1 MADEAQAP
9 GTIIVNPQ
17 AAFEK
22 STTSPTSSDTTKSLA
37 PEQKAQQEESAQLAH
52 DEIAGT
58 KPKADYDTG
67 VAKLEAEAAK
77 NREAIGAKTLQERT
91 AVDEAEMAKIAAKAE
106 ALRQAQE
113 AIKATPAPQLF
124 ASRDGWEKTRLA
136 VGLALAGLG
145 DAMGARASARLHESR
160 GPSAVS
166 DIISM
171 DLDRQKANLQ
181 KLTDQQI
188 MAKEGVKDAI
198 QARELALAKVDMKG
212 AALLNLAA
220 QHAEALLKAKGVEA
234 PAIAQNELIL
244 KLRRDEE
251 QRKAQAVAGLTAE
264 HTKNSGKTETTDRV
278 GSTAPS
284 PNTTP
289 THIADQLT
297 GTNLPVDPTG
307 TDSKQHNAATAK
319 LAPVNTFLD
328 TSTKLIREAMKN
340 GPARNETVAG
350 LTNGDTTQADRN
362 AAVVRLR
369 SAYAAAKGESVSE
382 ANAKQLEEA
391 IPNPPSTAS
400 PKGQWN
406 AWLAKMHE
414 VTGEMHQL
422 RTEYLAN
429 AGVPLDEI
437 KKANAKVRA
446 KFLQG
451 EQAPAPTPATAAQ
464 GQTQPMA
471 PPAAAPATAAPPRA
485 PVPRANLTEA
495 QGALFRWATS
505 HPNDPRSSQII
516 ANLGAR

>member
-1 MADEAQAP
+1 MADEPQTP

-17 AAFEK
+17 AAFEESK
-22 STTSPTSSDTTKSLA
+22 TSPTSSDTTKSLSA
-37 PEQKAQQEESAQLAH
+37 PQLQEQADSAALTK

-58 KPKADYDTG
+58 APRAALDTANAQIEAD
-67 VAKLEAEAAK
+67 AARNK
-77 NREAIGAKTLQERT
+77 EAIGAKTLAEKT
-91 AVDEAEMAKIAAKAE
+91 AVDEKQMANIAAKAE
-106 ALRQAQE
+106 VLRQAQE

-124 ASRDGWEKTRLA
+124 ASRDGWGKARLA
-136 VGLALAGLG
+136 IGLALAGLG
-145 DAMGARASARLHESR
+145 DAIGARASAVLHEQR

-251 QRKAQAVAGLTAE
+251 QRKAQAVAGLTNE
-264 HTKNSGKTETTDRV
+264 HTKNSGKTETTTRV
-278 GSTAPS
+278 GSTTPPS

-297 GTNLPVDPTG
+297 DTDLPVDPTA

-328 TSTKLIREAMKN
+328 TSSKLIREAMKN

-350 LTNGDTTQADRN
+350 VTNGDTTQADRN
-362 AAVVRLR
+362 AAVTRLR

-382 ANAKQLEEA
+382 ANSKQLEQA
-391 IPNPPSTAS
+391 IPNPPSSMS
-400 PKGQWN
+400 PKGQWD

-414 VTGEMHQL
+414 VTGEMNQL
-422 RTEYLAN
+422 RTEYLTN
-429 AGVPLDEI
+429 AGVPREEI
-437 KKANAKVRA
+437 KKANAKLRA

-451 EQAPAPTPATAAQ
+451 EQAPAPTPATAGQ
-464 GQTQPMA
+464 GQTQPMV
-471 PPAAAPATAAPPRA
+471 PPAAPTAPVAPRA
-485 PVPRANLTEA
+485 PVPRANLTEG
-495 QGALFRWATS
+495 QSALFRWAVS
-505 HPNDPRSSQII
+505 HPNDPRSPQII
-516 ANLGAR
+516 SNLGAR